1 MASSKNE
8 AVYAAVGADFPEE
21 EDSPIAEAIV
31 MQVVEVQAPCD
42 MPEGYQLSV
51 EIHGKK
57 TVVAVVCTEY
67 PTVTRLEVNPLYSYI
82 TACFCLRHL
91 SHTICFSPSF
101 PSICSPQAA
110 FGKVKTSTER
120 SSVKIM

>member
-1 MASSKNE
+1 MASSKND

-51 EIHGKK
+51 ELHGKK
-57 TVVAVVCTEY
+57 NYLVINRRFHVCGGE
-67 PTVTRLEVNPLYSYI
+67 
-82 TACFCLRHL
+82 
-91 SHTICFSPSF
+91 
-101 PSICSPQAA
+101 
-110 FGKVKTSTER
+110 
-120 SSVKIM
+120 